1 MEPISR
7 KYFIKRICCAG
18 ACLCG
23 LGAIGFS
30 NNSVTSNPTN
40 ECNNKL
46 KSEWLAILLSNISE
60 QIEEKEKRNILKGC
74 VYILIKKYPTFQ
86 FKSIPLTTMNGFYPF
101 LTNDKY
107 VYKTG
112 NHY

>member
-1 MEPISR
+1 MAEETIYFKR
-7 KYFIKRICCAG
+7 KMYDRMLKWK
-18 ACLCG
+18 
-23 LGAIGFS
+23 
-30 NNSVTSNPTN
+30 N
-40 ECNNKL
+40 E
-46 KSEWLAILLSNISE
+46 
-60 QIEEKEKRNILKGC
+60 RM
-74 VYILIKKYPTFQ
+74 YILIKKYPTFQ

>member
-1 MEPISR
+1 MKLFISDMNVSLQSE
-7 KYFIKRICCAG
+7 YFM
-18 ACLCG
+18 
-23 LGAIGFS
+23 S
-30 NNSVTSNPTN
+30 HM
-40 ECNNKL
+40 
-46 KSEWLAILLSNISE
+46 
-60 QIEEKEKRNILKGC
+60 
-74 VYILIKKYPTFQ
+74 YILIKKYPTFQ

>member
-1 MEPISR
+1 M
-7 KYFIKRICCAG
+7 G
-18 ACLCG
+18 QH
-23 LGAIGFS
+23 
-30 NNSVTSNPTN
+30 
-40 ECNNKL
+40 
-46 KSEWLAILLSNISE
+46 LL
-60 QIEEKEKRNILKGC
+60 
-74 VYILIKKYPTFQ
+74 YILIKKYPTFQ